1 MKKLLSVVLIFTM
14 LVSTL
19 GFSFADSSNN
29 AQVTLNRNLS
39 IMSNELKSNPVP
51 LNDGS
56 FFIQDNRPETLNKV
70 NRENRA
76 AKSNGTISPLSN
88 GVIQYGYVIKTQSVP
103 SPSGHT
109 CTVQSTSYVKA
120 IFEYSVYRFL
130 ECQSVNWTAYG
141 SSFYS
146 VNPTNGNYNISGS
159 GRYLNIAGAF
169 NVETSISISAG
180 PSFGAA
186 GWSVGASVGGNVIV
200 RKWVIKEFTFDGDYP
215 GALLN

>member
-1 MKKLLSVVLIFTM
+1 MKKLLSVVLIFSM
-14 LVSTL
+14 IISTL
-19 GFSFADSSNN
+19 GFSFAESSNN
-29 AQVTLNRNLS
+29 IQSSLSRNIS
-39 IMSNELKSNPVP
+39 TISKELKSQPVQ

-56 FFIQDNRPETLNKV
+56 FFIQDNRPETLNKI
-70 NRENRA
+70 NKENAA
-76 AKSNGTISPLSN
+76 AKLNGTISPLST
-88 GVIQYGYVIKTQSVP
+88 GVIQYGYVIKTHSVP
-103 SPSGHT
+103 TPSGHS

-120 IFEYSVYRFL
+120 VFEYSVYRFL

-146 VNPTNGNYNISGS
+146 VNPTNGNYNISGA
-159 GRYLNIAGAF
+159 GRYLNVAGAF

-200 RKWVIKEFTFDGDYP
+200 RKWVIKEFTFDGNYP
-215 GALLN
+215 GAILN